1 MAQWEKG
8 QSGNKAGRPKGSGVK
23 VPTHEQLI
31 EEVSKGNMKAFKKAM
46 SIMSNGSENNQLKA
60 AFKVMDIYVT
70 LTKNKDEDVIHVTKS
85 STDKH
90 NSDNVVPLIS
100 AEYKG

>member
-60 AFKVMDIYVT
+60 AFKVMDMYVT
-70 LTKNKDEDVIHVTKS
+70 LTVKDKDIVVEKTETKNNTSQTTAKVI
-85 STDKH
+85 
-90 NSDNVVPLIS
+90 PMPR
-100 AEYKG
+100 